1 MKPWIV
7 WMCFG
12 LLYLGVQEAEARRI
26 TGGKPMAP
34 RSPGINYEQLQQHR
48 TQSRAGY
55 QSGYYDQAY
64 QAEVR
69 RGRSVNSMVESNT
82 GSPPVYPLN
91 YGSLRRSVLEDDDF
105 VPPDLDVINLACDA
119 AMQLRD
125 MGAIPP
131 TMVAPDGEGG
141 TSFEYVEGK
150 SSVSLNIYADLT
162 VECLTFDDCRLI
174 RREPVVS

>member
-1 MKPWIV
+1 MLKYLFDICTSLIINLKLEKRDKIMKSWIV

-64 QAEVR
+64 RAEVR

-82 GSPPVYPLN
+82 GSPPIYPLN
-91 YGSLRRSVLEDDDF
+91 YRSLRRSVLEDDDTQRRNF
-105 VPPDLDVINLACDA
+105 NPFRVKP
-119 AMQLRD
+119 
-125 MGAIPP
+125 
-131 TMVAPDGEGG
+131 
-141 TSFEYVEGK
+141 EYGL
-150 SSVSLNIYADLT
+150 SLIH
-162 VECLTFDDCRLI
+162 I
-174 RREPVVS
+174 

>member
-34 RSPGINYEQLQQHR
+34 RSPSINYEQLQQHR

-64 QAEVR
+64 RAEVR

-82 GSPPVYPLN
+82 GSPPIIRLITVHSDALCWKMMILN
-91 YGSLRRSVLEDDDF
+91 D
-105 VPPDLDVINLACDA
+105 
-119 AMQLRD
+119 
-125 MGAIPP
+125 
-131 TMVAPDGEGG
+131 G
-141 TSFEYVEGK
+141 TSIHLE
-150 SSVSLNIYADLT
+150 
-162 VECLTFDDCRLI
+162 
-174 RREPVVS
+174 

>member
-1 MKPWIV
+1 LHISYRKPKSKKKDRIMKPWIV

-34 RSPGINYEQLQQHR
+34 RSPSINYEQLQQHR
-48 TQSRAGY
+48 TKSRAGY

-82 GSPPVYPLN
+82 GNPPIYPLN
-91 YGSLRRSVLEDDDF
+91 YGSLRRSVLEDDDTQRRNF
-105 VPPDLDVINLACDA
+105 NPFRVKPEYGTRPSS
-119 AMQLRD
+119 R
-125 MGAIPP
+125 PRPRYP
-131 TMVAPDGEGG
+131 TEG
-141 TSFEYVEGK
+141 VK
-150 SSVSLNIYADLT
+150 SPIKL
-162 VECLTFDDCRLI
+162 F
-174 RREPVVS
+174 